1 MRKTPYSG
9 SGGPNIMPCDSREGL
24 WINKLI
30 ELPIKAS
37 KLRSLKF
44 PFIQVPMMV
53 SFQRSDLT
61 AFEKSQNV
69 RVGRIVMFI

>member
-1 MRKTPYSG
+1 
-9 SGGPNIMPCDSREGL
+9 MPCDSREGL
-24 WINKLI
+24 WINKLT

-44 PFIQVPMMV
+44 PFIQVLMMV
-53 SFQRSDLT
+53 SFQSSDLT